1 MCLRVSAGGASDAM
15 YHCTCPCPQ
24 QVQKSHLHLDDD
36 CRSFNPLPPPFP
48 HLISPLLSPLP
59 SPLNSP
65 LTSTLPFSRWT
76 EVFLIQ
82 VGPSSSS
89 SDDDSSSSSK
99 PHDSSSSSSSS
110 SSKHRGTCSS
120 FNFLDDQPD
129 ITRVSDLVAR
139 ATAHALL
146 PHLEELDESGKA
158 KVGLRVT
165 LGTEM
170 VQR

>member
-1 MCLRVSAGGASDAM
+1 
-15 YHCTCPCPQ
+15 
-24 QVQKSHLHLDDD
+24 
-36 CRSFNPLPPPFP
+36 
-48 HLISPLLSPLP
+48 
-59 SPLNSP
+59 
-65 LTSTLPFSRWT
+65 
-76 EVFLIQ
+76 VFLIQ

-89 SDDDSSSSSK
+89 EDDSSLSRESTSSSSSTSK
-99 PHDSSSSSSSS
+99 P
-110 SSKHRGTCSS
+110 RNACSG

-146 PHLEELDESGKA
+146 PHLEEMEETGKS

-170 VQR
+170 VGYEVGSNGETLPPVFMNDLDNELVPVIHEIGPGGAATSPSLGLAGSPLVLELVFFIVR